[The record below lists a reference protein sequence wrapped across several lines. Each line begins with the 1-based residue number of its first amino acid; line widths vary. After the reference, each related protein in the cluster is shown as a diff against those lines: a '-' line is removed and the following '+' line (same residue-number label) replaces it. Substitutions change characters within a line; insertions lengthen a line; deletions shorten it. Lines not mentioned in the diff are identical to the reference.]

1 MVESGED
8 WLSLDEA
15 EKAADVYDRPL
26 ASLFLPEPPDEAPQE
41 VQFRRLP
48 GAPKPPCGPRVQLTA
63 RRVIERQQVA
73 VELYEDLEQT
83 PPWASQSARLL
94 TAPRDELPSIAR
106 KALDV
111 SREEQQSG
119 WGRDVHAPFRG
130 WRAAVERLGILVMQ
144 AGPVEVSEMRGFAS
158 IEPTAVPA
166 ILVNNKDDPR
176 ARAFTVIHELG
187 HVVLAARGESVG
199 PKTERWCE
207 SFAGQ
212 VLMPG
217 PWLREELNSAISSG
231 PIGRV
236 HDVASAF
243 RVTPLAAAVRI
254 SRSGLRP
261 SDDWGAVIGQIQKRW
276 QAKDDDQPTGGDY
289 YRNQVSRFGPGYLR
303 LVFAALDSQA
313 LTLPAASAVLDGVKV
328 KNFERLRNE
337 LERR

>member
-1 MVESGED
+1 
-8 WLSLDEA
+8 
-15 EKAADVYDRPL
+15 
-26 ASLFLPEPPDEAPQE
+26 
-41 VQFRRLP
+41 
-48 GAPKPPCGPRVQLTA
+48 
-63 RRVIERQQVA
+63 
-73 VELYEDLEQT
+73 
-83 PPWASQSARLL
+83 
-94 TAPRDELPSIAR
+94 
-106 KALDV
+106 
-111 SREEQQSG
+111 
-119 WGRDVHAPFRG
+119 
-130 WRAAVERLGILVMQ
+130 
-144 AGPVEVSEMRGFAS
+144 
-158 IEPTAVPA
+158 
-166 ILVNNKDDPR
+166 
-176 ARAFTVIHELG
+176 
-187 HVVLAARGESVG
+187 
-199 PKTERWCE
+199 
-207 SFAGQ
+207 
-212 VLMPG
+212 MPG